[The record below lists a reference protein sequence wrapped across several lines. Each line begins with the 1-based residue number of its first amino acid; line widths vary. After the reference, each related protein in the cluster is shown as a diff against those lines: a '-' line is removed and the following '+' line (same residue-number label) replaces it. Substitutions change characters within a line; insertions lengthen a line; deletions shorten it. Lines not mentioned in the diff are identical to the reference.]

1 MIVQENRSIKNNIV
15 SFSERQEE
23 LHRQNEVRYK
33 KKGSPY
39 RRYKLF
45 NEEYDAILFQLTK
58 ESRVASMLFSFLV
71 KEMTEYNI
79 AVCSYKLLQEVLEVS
94 KPSIA
99 TAINLLR
106 DKQIIEVYKLG
117 NMNAYAINANIV
129 WKTHGNKIK
138 HARFKAHIALTETEQ
153 DKLIRKKI
161 NKEKEILNKGKLSD

>member
-1 MIVQENRSIKNNIV
+1 MIVQENRSIKNNII

-23 LHRQNEVRYK
+23 LDRQNEVRYK
-33 KKGSPY
+33 KRGSPY

-45 NEEYDAILFQLTK
+45 NEEYDAVLFQLTK

-161 NKEKEILNKGKLSD
+161 NKEKEILNKGKLSN

>member
-23 LHRQNEVRYK
+23 LHRQNEVQYK

>member
-1 MIVQENRSIKNNIV
+1 MIVQESRSIKNNVI
-15 SFSERQEE
+15 SFPERKIELDRQEE
-23 LHRQNEVRYK
+23 LQYK

-45 NEEYDAILFQLTK
+45 NEEYDNLLFQLNK
-58 ESRVASMLFSFLV
+58 ESRVASMLFAFLV
-71 KEMTEYNI
+71 KEMTEYNV
-79 AVCSYKLLQEVLEVS
+79 AVCSYKLLQEALEVS
-94 KPSIA
+94 KQSIA
-99 TAINLLR
+99 TAVNLLR
-106 DKQIIEVYKLG
+106 DKQIIEVYKIG

-138 HARFKAHIALTETEQ
+138 HARFKAHISFTETEQ